1 MTYVITQPCEGV
13 KDGACIDACPVDCIE
28 GRPDTPMLY
37 IDPEVCVDCAACTS
51 VCPVDAIYPEDEVPK
66 EWNRYIS
73 INAEYFGRDG
83 GAADDD

>member
-28 GRPDTPMLY
+28 GTPDTPMLY

-51 VCPVDAIYPEDEVPK
+51 VCPVDAIYYDADVPE
-66 EWNRYIS
+66 EWKRYLKV
-73 INAEYFGRDG
+73 NADYFGRADG
-83 GAADDD
+83 ADDQ